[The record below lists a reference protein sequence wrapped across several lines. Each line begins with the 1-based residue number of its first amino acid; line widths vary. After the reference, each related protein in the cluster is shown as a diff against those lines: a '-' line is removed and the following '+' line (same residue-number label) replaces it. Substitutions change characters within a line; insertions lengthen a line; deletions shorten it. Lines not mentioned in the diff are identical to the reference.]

1 MHLVL
6 ASSSPRRKEILSQL
20 NAVFTI
26 TVPSDDAEL
35 PLPRKFSEGTKAAEY
50 NAVLKARSTARYTDK
65 ESVILAADTV
75 VVSPDG
81 LLLGKPVDREDVFR
95 MLGLLSGKTHQVITG
110 VAALNTAD
118 GKEYSSLEVT
128 DVVFAELSRNDMEI
142 YADSGEPMDKAGAY
156 AIQGLGSRYIKSISG
171 CFFNVVGL
179 PVYRSLEVLKKVY
192 PRSDEFFSL

>member
-20 NAVFTI
+20 NAIFTI
-26 TVPSDDAEL
+26 VIPSDDAEL
-35 PLPRKFSEGTKAAEY
+35 PLPCKFSEGSEAAEC

-81 LLLGKPVDREDVFR
+81 LLLGKPVDREDVIR

-118 GKEYSSLEVT
+118 GKEHSSLEVT
-128 DVVFAELSRNDMEI
+128 DVLFAELTRKDMEK
-142 YADSGEPMDKAGAY
+142 YADSEEPMDKAGAY
-156 AIQGLGSRYIKSISG
+156 AIQGLGSRFIKSISG

-179 PVYRSLEVLKKVY
+179 PVYRSLDVLKKVY